1 MTVGGYIAGLRPA
14 MTDMISFSNDDM
26 VSRSND
32 GRGRIDVPRGTKKEK
47 SAKALFSNTSH
58 IAL

>member
-1 MTVGGYIAGLRPA
+1 MTVGE
-14 MTDMISFSNDDM
+14 
-26 VSRSND
+26 
-32 GRGRIDVPRGTKKEK
+32 RIDVPRGTKKEK